1 MLYRTATTFYPCCGQ
16 ALGEFK
22 GSWSYRTYPTA
33 KVVQKYETDKFFAI
47 FLHCVCQTMSKIDG
61 NFEIDHKTRQIVGN
75 GVLRVVNV
83 GNPIVRIFVFDVE

>member
-33 KVVQKYETDKFFAI
+33 KVFQKYETDKFFAI
-47 FLHCVCQTMSKIDG
+47 FFVLSVQLCQKSTVILKLTM
-61 NFEIDHKTRQIVGN
+61 
-75 GVLRVVNV
+75 
-83 GNPIVRIFVFDVE
+83 NPVR